1 MKNTYE
7 NLPMPQMPIG
17 VKQFQ
22 NHRSKRV
29 GHWHE
34 EIELLYFTEGSA
46 IISCNLREYKVQKG
60 DIVVVNG
67 KELHSGNLAN
77 LTSTYYCIHVNTAFF
92 DNRIGN
98 EYVIFDTLIRDA
110 DCSALLD
117 EVIRRSQERGFANEI
132 EIKRLMYSFFSRLSQ
147 TAVRAVLAESD
158 YQREFKKLDTFNRIV
173 EYVEK
178 HYGEEMNV
186 SLLADRFYMS
196 TSYFAHFFKQKAKKS
211 VIQYINEVR
220 IAHAKSFLEREE
232 MSVGEIAD
240 RCGFGDFNYFSR
252 KFKAIEGM
260 SPTAYKRQCD
270 ERASTLGSITV
281 TE

>member
-7 NLPMPQMPIG
+7 NLPMPQRPIG
-17 VKQFQ
+17 VKRFV

-46 IISCNLREYKVQKG
+46 VISCNLREYKVQKG
-60 DIVVVNG
+60 DIVLVNG
-67 KELHSGNLAN
+67 KELHSGNLADRA
-77 LTSTYYCIHVNTAFF
+77 STYYCIHVNTAFF
-92 DNRIGN
+92 GNHIGN

-110 DCSALLD
+110 ECAAMLD
-117 EVIRRSQERGFANEI
+117 EVIRRIHEVGFRNEI
-132 EIKRLMYSFFSRLSQ
+132 EIKRMMYSFFSRLVQ
-147 TAVRAVLAESD
+147 TGVRAVLTESD

-173 EYVEK
+173 EYVDK

-196 TSYFAHFFKQKAKKS
+196 GSYFAHFFKQKAQKS
-211 VIQYINEVR
+211 VIQYVNEVR
-220 IAHAKSFLEREE
+220 ISHAKSFLEREE

-252 KFKAIEGM
+252 KFKELVGM
-260 SPTAYKRQCD
+260 TPTEYRRQC
-270 ERASTLGSITV
+270 EKK
-281 TE
+281 